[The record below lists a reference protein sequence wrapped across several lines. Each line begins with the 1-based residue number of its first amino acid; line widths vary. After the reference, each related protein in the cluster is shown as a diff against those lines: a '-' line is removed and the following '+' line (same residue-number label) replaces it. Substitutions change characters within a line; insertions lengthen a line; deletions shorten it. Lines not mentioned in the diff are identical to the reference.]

1 MPVPSVLEG
10 FDYIGQELE
19 PRDAEMPPREALG
32 IEKPCTS
39 R

>member
-1 MPVPSVLEG
+1 MLVPTVLEG

-19 PRDAEMPPREALG
+19 PQYSEMPLREALG

>member
-1 MPVPSVLEG
+1 MPVPSVLKG
-10 FDYIGQELE
+10 FDYIRQELE
-19 PRDAEMPPREALG
+19 AQYAETPLREALG